1 MQRKQMLNELQ
12 MLTGVM
18 VEDATYLVYLLTK
31 KDNQESIE
39 KIEPRKY
46 VEADPV
52 EVCVPSL
59 SIDEWFSRLE
69 EVQ

>member
-1 MQRKQMLNELQ
+1 MQREQMLNELQ

-31 KDNQESIE
+31 KDSQTSIE
-39 KIEPRKY
+39 KVEPRKY
-46 VEADPV
+46 VEAEPV
-52 EVCVPSL
+52 EVCIPNL
-59 SIDEWFSRLE
+59 SIDEWFNRLE